1 MMSMFKEP
9 SDALGGESP
18 AEREYQIVVR
28 KFSLNF
34 TVSNSHL
41 FLERIDV
48 SNFSFDEVH
57 SPVQHRVPQVKG
69 NVFRLTFAEDQSHQ
83 RRIENKIPTARYE
96 RKLISIAKPPAKPLG
111 RYDATKSTS
120 EDKNPCHLYC
130 PSDFSDN

>member
-57 SPVQHRVPQVKG
+57 SPVQHRVPQEKG
-69 NVFRLTFAEDQSHQ
+69 TFTRLTLAKPQPHQ
-83 RRIENKIPTARYE
+83 RGKKKKIPTALYE
-96 RKLISIAKPPAKPLG
+96 RKLIFIANPPRKPL
-111 RYDATKSTS
+111 
-120 EDKNPCHLYC
+120 
-130 PSDFSDN
+130 